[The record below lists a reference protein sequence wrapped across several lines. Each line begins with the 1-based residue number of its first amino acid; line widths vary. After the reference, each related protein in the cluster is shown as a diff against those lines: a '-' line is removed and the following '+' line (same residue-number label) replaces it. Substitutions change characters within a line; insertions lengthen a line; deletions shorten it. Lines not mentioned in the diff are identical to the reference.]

1 MRRRT
6 GGRGRRA
13 RRGRASAWLRWAGVC
28 GAERARGFS
37 GQLGRWEDFFCEARL
52 FFIYLLRLFIWA
64 SAPTRKAS
72 TCGRGRGGLPPEQ
85 GAPGGAG
92 ARNPGTM
99 TRTQGRPLTHW
110 ATQASLW
117 STFNLDTKVISVRPG
132 SRLGRGRPSQCP
144 LPVSVSNRWQP
155 LGVHARPQQTQ
166 TGTLT
171 GQPPLPVEP
180 VHVLEINREL
190 SLLISFAHYHSCL
203 ECLRLSDFFV
213 FLFGQLS
220 VSDFALGLSAS
231 YRHGARRCCP
241 LHGTGDILG
250 TQLALG
256 SSLHL

>member
-13 RRGRASAWLRWAGVC
+13 RRGRASASLRWAGVC

-144 LPVSVSNRWQP
+144 LPVTQRIQWMAAAKCARETPANPDRDADRAASSACGTSPRSGNKSWTVTSHIFCTLPLLPGMPQTKRLLCFSV
-155 LGVHARPQQTQ
+155 RPA
-166 TGTLT
+166 L
-171 GQPPLPVEP
+171 
-180 VHVLEINREL
+180 
-190 SLLISFAHYHSCL
+190 CKW
-203 ECLRLSDFFV
+203 LRS
-213 FLFGQLS
+213 
-220 VSDFALGLSAS
+220 
-231 YRHGARRCCP
+231 R
-241 LHGTGDILG
+241 T
-250 TQLALG
+250 
-256 SSLHL
+256 